1 MRIAF
6 MGTPEF
12 AARILIEIKE
22 QHDIVCV
29 HTRPDAVRGRGSKLV
44 SSPVK
49 RVALESG
56 IPVREPRTLRD
67 AGELAFL
74 RSLAPDV
81 VCVAAYGK
89 ILPQAVL
96 DVPRFG
102 CLNVHASLLPKYR
115 GAAPIERAILAGDEQ
130 VGVCIMRM
138 ETGLDTGPFCIS
150 RSVAVAGRGCEHLTG
165 ELADIGSCA
174 LLSALAELETGAVRW
189 IDQDDACASYAPKI
203 ERGELDLDPAE
214 SVAVNL
220 RRVQASSTAHTSRCR
235 IGAKGITVVS
245 AGVAPE
251 GARAPAQGM
260 ATFSGKKLLL
270 GCADGAVELHEVR
283 PDGKATMSAKAF
295 AAGVQGL
302 KNSDIDWEKR

>member
-96 DVPRFG
+96 DVPCFG

-174 LLSALAELETGAVRW
+174 LLSALAELETGAGHRP
-189 IDQDDACASYAPKI
+189 S
-203 ERGELDLDPAE
+203 
-214 SVAVNL
+214 
-220 RRVQASSTAHTSRCR
+220 RRVRERRAQDRARRARSRSC
-235 IGAKGITVVS
+235 
-245 AGVAPE
+245 
-251 GARAPAQGM
+251 GARRRQPQTGAGIVYGPYVALPYRREGDN
-260 ATFSGKKLLL
+260 
-270 GCADGAVELHEVR
+270 GCFRRG
-283 PDGKATMSAKAF
+283 GS
-295 AAGVQGL
+295 
-302 KNSDIDWEKR
+302 

>member
-12 AARILIEIKE
+12 AARIRIEIKE

-115 GAAPIERAILAGDEQ
+115 GAAPIERAILAGDQQ
-130 VGVCIMRM
+130 VGVGRRRRPGLRASDGGTRRYRIMRAAFRPRRTRNGSGAVDRPRRRVR
-138 ETGLDTGPFCIS
+138 ELRAQDRARRARS
-150 RSVAVAGRGCEHLTG
+150 RSCGARRRQPQ
-165 ELADIGSCA
+165 
-174 LLSALAELETGAVRW
+174 TGAGIV
-189 IDQDDACASYAPKI
+189 YGPY
-203 ERGELDLDPAE
+203 
-214 SVAVNL
+214 VAL
-220 RRVQASSTAHTSRCR
+220 PYRREGDNGRFCR
-235 IGAKGITVVS
+235 
-245 AGVAPE
+245 
-251 GARAPAQGM
+251 
-260 ATFSGKKLLL
+260 
-270 GCADGAVELHEVR
+270 DG
-283 PDGKATMSAKAF
+283 P
-295 AAGVQGL
+295 
-302 KNSDIDWEKR
+302 